1 MNKTIKTAFLVVMIA
16 SFVFAT
22 GCNLKASTV
31 PTVMPTVTSE
41 LNFITPT
48 AGGQS
53 ITNQIAT
60 QTAAAGKPAVATATK
75 AAPEGAKATATPVA
89 VKPTTAPAVVANTAT
104 SAPTAVPTAV
114 KRPDTYTI
122 QRGEWPICIARRY
135 NLNLA
140 AFFALNGADKG
151 MNWRPS
157 VGAVV
162 KIPATGTWDTANGAR
177 ALHTHADYKV
187 VSGDTVYT
195 IACYFGDVTPEGI
208 LTANGLAKDS
218 DVKAGAT
225 LKIP

>member
-31 PTVMPTVTSE
+31 PTVMPTSTSE

-48 AGGQS
+48 AAGGQS

-60 QTAAAGKPAVATATK
+60 QTAIASKPAVATATK
-75 AAPEGAKATATPVA
+75 VGADTAKATATPVA
-89 VKPTTAPAVVANTAT
+89 AKPTTAPAVVANTAT
-104 SAPTAVPTAV
+104 SAPTKVPTAV

-140 AFFALNGADKG
+140 AFLSLNGMG
-151 MNWRPS
+151 MSSRPS

-162 KIPATGTWDTANGAR
+162 KIPATGTWDTASSGAI